1 MQWTLAVKKPS
12 ISRKMSR
19 SPRNMKLLLRRRSGR
34 LSRCFC
40 FPTHKNCPSPGP
52 EADQS
57 DITPWIAFYHR
68 QRLFH
73 WLDFTLFQGWGKQA
87 FLKPHTHTPKWN
99 FFTHPCQ
106 ANFANYRFDKVYKGY
121 VLFSVPVDMFSST
134 FLNSSLVLLT
144 LYLMKCITNFRVFY
158 NAVTCIAY
166 KSNKTQC
173 LLLIQQK
180 KSNKK
185 G

>member
-19 SPRNMKLLLRRRSGR
+19 TPRNIKLLLRSRSGR

-40 FPTHKNCPSPGP
+40 FPTRKNCPSPGP

-57 DITPWIAFYHR
+57 DITPWIAFYLR
-68 QRLFH
+68 QWLFH

-99 FFTHPCQ
+99 FFTHHWQ
-106 ANFANYRFDKVYKGY
+106 ANFANYRFDNVYKGY
-121 VLFSVPVDMFSST
+121 VLFSVPVDMFSCT

-144 LYLMKCITNFRVFY
+144 CISWNVSQIPEFSIMPWHVWHIKATNPMP
-158 NAVTCIAY
+158 AVNPT
-166 KSNKTQC
+166 KQVK
-173 LLLIQQK
+173 
-180 KSNKK
+180 
-185 G
+185 